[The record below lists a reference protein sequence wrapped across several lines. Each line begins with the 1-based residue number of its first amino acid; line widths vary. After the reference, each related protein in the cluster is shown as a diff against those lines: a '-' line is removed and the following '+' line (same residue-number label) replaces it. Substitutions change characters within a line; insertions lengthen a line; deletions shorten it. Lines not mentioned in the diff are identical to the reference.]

1 MIPGA
6 VQEDAP
12 FRLLFAA
19 NPLPTWLY
27 DSESLR
33 FLEVNDAAV
42 GSTSDAFAGF
52 TLTVTNLTE
61 APTAVSC
68 TSTARSP
75 PAEHLRP
82 LRPIRA
88 FCCPQADCPS
98 TAGDLVGER
107 APERA

>member
-42 GSTSDAFAGF
+42 SRNGYTRDEFLQKRITDLHLPEDAGRLIDDLRRAGSG
-52 TLTVTNLTE
+52 LRRWTNLRHRTRD
-61 APTAVSC
+61 ARATA
-68 TSTARSP
+68 
-75 PAEHLRP
+75 
-82 LRPIRA
+82 
-88 FCCPQADCPS
+88 
-98 TAGDLVGER
+98 
-107 APERA
+107 